1 MGEAGP
7 GAVYFFRHSSA
18 TSNLFDNPVINTQH
32 LVTSICVFFFQVLD
46 LLWSLSH
53 LPSLTTDMVD
63 QALRSHIE
71 ILSDSYA
78 VKEQIKKNYAV
89 KCVEDIRKGVL
100 IVPAIRQLLK
110 ITRGMVKQQF
120 NKHDKVWHLFIKVQV
135 HAFFGTIRCV
145 LIHSKCFTELLNSA
159 FCVQTC
165 TCTTNFVKKVV
176 VIHCGKVQ

>member
-1 MGEAGP
+1 MST
-7 GAVYFFRHSSA
+7 F
-18 TSNLFDNPVINTQH
+18 
-32 LVTSICVFFFQVLD
+32 VFLFQVLD

-63 QALRSHIE
+63 QALKSHIE

-120 NKHDKVWHLFIKVQV
+120 NKHDKVGTWLKNKILNT
-135 HAFFGTIRCV
+135 FFWGGGRGEV
-145 LIHSKCFTELLNSA
+145 NKNLKW
-159 FCVQTC
+159 
-165 TCTTNFVKKVV
+165 
-176 VIHCGKVQ
+176 

>member
-1 MGEAGP
+1 MSTF
-7 GAVYFFRHSSA
+7 VC
-18 TSNLFDNPVINTQH
+18 L
-32 LVTSICVFFFQVLD
+32 FQVLD

-63 QALRSHIE
+63 QALKSHIE

-120 NKHDKVWHLFIKVQV
+120 NKHDKVGTWLKNKILNT
-135 HAFFGTIRCV
+135 FFLGGGRGEVNKKLKWYSSFFWIASFSFMSTI
-145 LIHSKCFTELLNSA
+145 
-159 FCVQTC
+159 
-165 TCTTNFVKKVV
+165 TTNFGVTVLYSKYSNLR
-176 VIHCGKVQ
+176 IILWGGKTLCIGLNILLSINVNHQQ

>member
-1 MGEAGP
+1 MSTF
-7 GAVYFFRHSSA
+7 VC
-18 TSNLFDNPVINTQH
+18 L
-32 LVTSICVFFFQVLD
+32 FQVLD

-63 QALRSHIE
+63 QALKSHIE

-120 NKHDKVWHLFIKVQV
+120 NKHDKVGTWLKKKILITF
-135 HAFFGTIRCV
+135 FFGGGDGRGQQELEIIELIFLDCFVQLYVYNYNQLWSDCALFQV
-145 LIHSKCFTELLNSA
+145 LKPKNY
-159 FCVQTC
+159 
-165 TCTTNFVKKVV
+165 FVRWKNIVHW
-176 VIHCGKVQ
+176 IEYSSFNQC

>member
-1 MGEAGP
+1 MSTF
-7 GAVYFFRHSSA
+7 VC
-18 TSNLFDNPVINTQH
+18 L
-32 LVTSICVFFFQVLD
+32 FQVLD

-63 QALRSHIE
+63 QALKSHIE

-120 NKHDKVWHLFIKVQV
+120 NKHDKVGTWLKNKILNT
-135 HAFFGTIRCV
+135 FFGGGGGERSTRTWNDRVHFFWIASFSFMSTI
-145 LIHSKCFTELLNSA
+145 
-159 FCVQTC
+159 
-165 TCTTNFVKKVV
+165 TTNFGVTVLYSKYSNLR
-176 VIHCGKVQ
+176 IILWGGKTLCIGLNILLSINVNHQQ

>member
-1 MGEAGP
+1 MTFWKERLWLKVP
-7 GAVYFFRHSSA
+7 YKCLKCMSTF
-18 TSNLFDNPVINTQH
+18 
-32 LVTSICVFFFQVLD
+32 VFLFQVLD

-63 QALRSHIE
+63 QALKSHIE

-120 NKHDKVWHLFIKVQV
+120 NKHDKVGTWLKNKILNTFFWGGRKRSTRTWNDWV
-135 HAFFGTIRCV
+135 HFFG
-145 LIHSKCFTELLNSA
+145 LLHSA
-159 FCVQTC
+159 FCLQLQPTLEWLCSIPSTQT
-165 TCTTNFVKKVV
+165 
-176 VIHCGKVQ
+176 

>member
-1 MGEAGP
+1 MSTF
-7 GAVYFFRHSSA
+7 VC
-18 TSNLFDNPVINTQH
+18 L
-32 LVTSICVFFFQVLD
+32 FQVLD

-63 QALRSHIE
+63 QALKSHIE

-120 NKHDKVWHLFIKVQV
+120 NKHDKVGTWLKNKILNTFFWGGEGRGQQELEMIEFI
-135 HAFFGTIRCV
+135 FFG
-145 LIHSKCFTELLNSA
+145 LLHSALCLQLQPTLE
-159 FCVQTC
+159 
-165 TCTTNFVKKVV
+165 
-176 VIHCGKVQ
+176 